1 MNNFELRLRSLIL
14 TGIAAFTAGCTPQ
27 QTDSKPD
34 YVFLDGKVLTVDE
47 EFSIVEAAGAA

>member
-1 MNNFELRLRSLIL
+1 MNNSELRLCSLIL
-14 TGIAAFTAGCTPQ
+14 TGIAAFTAGCKPQ
-27 QTDSKPD
+27 QTDSEPD